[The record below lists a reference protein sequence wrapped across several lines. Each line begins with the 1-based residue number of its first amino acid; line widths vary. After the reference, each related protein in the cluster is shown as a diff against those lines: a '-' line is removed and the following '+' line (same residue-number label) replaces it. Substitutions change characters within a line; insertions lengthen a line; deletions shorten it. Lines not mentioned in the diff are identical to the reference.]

1 MLIKVPKKAAE
12 YLALAGLGAA
22 CVAGAVY
29 IDYTRHLDNE
39 LRYAKANVMRVPN
52 ISGAGW
58 HNFESEG
65 GGTADDWAMHQQKLR
80 ELNGGK
86 DITKLRLGD
95 SILLFDLPNPETG
108 KPDGKVL
115 PDSYDK

>member
-22 CVAGAVY
+22 CVAGSLY
-29 IDYTRHLDNE
+29 IDYNRHLDNE
-39 LRYAKANVMRVPN
+39 LRYARASVIKVPN
-52 ISGAGW
+52 VDSAGW
-58 HNFESEG
+58 HNFVNEG
-65 GGTADDWAMHQQKLR
+65 GGTADDWALHQYKLK

-86 DITKLRLGD
+86 DITKLRP
-95 SILLFDLPNPETG
+95 SEPILLFDLPDPETG

-115 PDSYDK
+115 PGSYGK

>member
-22 CVAGAVY
+22 FAAGAVY
-29 IDYTRHLDNE
+29 IDYSRHLDNE

-52 ISGAGW
+52 TSGAGW
-58 HNFESEG
+58 RNFDFEG
-65 GGTADDWAMHQQKLR
+65 GGSADDWALHQYKLK

-86 DITKLRLGD
+86 DITKLKPGEP
-95 SILLFDLPNPETG
+95 ILLFDLPDPKTG

-115 PDSYDK
+115 PDSYGK